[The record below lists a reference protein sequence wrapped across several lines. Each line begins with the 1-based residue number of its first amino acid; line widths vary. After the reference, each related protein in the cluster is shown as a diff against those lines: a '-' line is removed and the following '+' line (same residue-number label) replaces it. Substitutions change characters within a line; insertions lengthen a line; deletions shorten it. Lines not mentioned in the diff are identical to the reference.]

1 MSREGLLGLLFGVL
15 ALGSFAMVP
24 AQNLLLNPGF
34 ESWIEGKPD
43 HWYGTTACTTYKT
56 IDTLHSG
63 YCGCKLEFTSS
74 TETQWLE
81 QYVDV
86 SPSLNYTCS
95 LWVYDNYPHSKAR
108 VYLRWYD
115 ASNSYISYNSSSY
128 SSDSSSWQV
137 LTWSGLSPSDAD
149 SLHFEIRAYDEAWGD
164 TIDTAYFYVDDAA
177 IMLLPMSPVISN
189 VTRTPDAPDA
199 ADTVIISARI
209 TDEGSVTADSMFYK
223 INSGSFTPTHHD
235 SVSTST
241 YYYHINPQSNNDTV
255 CFYIWAK
262 DNDDSVSVSDTS
274 SYVVNPQATVSLPL
288 AYGSPGDTV
297 AVPISVSDLTGME
310 VLSFQFVVVYD
321 TTILTA
327 VGIDTSST
335 LLNGA
340 GWLTEW
346 NTDTDSVSVAS
357 SGAYPLSNSGD
368 LIKLLFKVSSG
379 ASTGDSSGLIFTS
392 FTFNEGTPEVVTE
405 DNAFIVIGSYGDVSG
420 NGEVMAYDASLVLQY
435 LLDLVPLTLSQQIV
449 ADVSGADGIT
459 ALDASLILQYVVE
472 TITGFPVETGG
483 KEFPTSAVLTLED
496 VSGAPGGI
504 VNVPVLIENP
514 EGLFSSEFTLTF
526 DPNLLSLEDV
536 STTLSGY
543 QCLYKEEEGEVKVV
557 LAGTESP
564 EEANTVN
571 FTFRV
576 KEDAELGCKI
586 SLKDVRLNEKDV
598 ISNGSSCFFVANPAL
613 LTFHLYSV
621 RPNPGRQF
629 TIRYCLPVDGYTI
642 LKLYDITGRTIRTL
656 VDGPTDAGEHTAKWD
671 GKDDAGKPVSSG
683 IYFYQLKSSENN
695 EIKKLTIL
703 R

>member
-1 MSREGLLGLLFGVL
+1 MS
-15 ALGSFAMVP
+15 
-24 AQNLLLNPGF
+24 
-34 ESWIEGKPD
+34 
-43 HWYGTTACTTYKT
+43 
-56 IDTLHSG
+56 
-63 YCGCKLEFTSS
+63 
-74 TETQWLE
+74 
-81 QYVDV
+81 
-86 SPSLNYTCS
+86 
-95 LWVYDNYPHSKAR
+95 
-108 VYLRWYD
+108 
-115 ASNSYISYNSSSY
+115 
-128 SSDSSSWQV
+128 
-137 LTWSGLSPSDAD
+137 LTD
-149 SLHFEIRAYDEAWGD
+149 
-164 TIDTAYFYVDDAA
+164 
-177 IMLLPMSPVISN
+177 
-189 VTRTPDAPDA
+189 
-199 ADTVIISARI
+199 
-209 TDEGSVTADSMFYK
+209 
-223 INSGSFTPTHHD
+223 
-235 SVSTST
+235 
-241 YYYHINPQSNNDTV
+241 PQSNNDTV
-255 CFYIWAK
+255 YFYIWAK

-297 AVPISVSDLTGME
+297 AVPISVRDLTGME
-310 VLSFQFVVVYD
+310 VLSFQFVVDYD

-327 VGIDTSST
+327 VGIDTSNT

-357 SGAYPLSNSGD
+357 SGAHPLSDSGNL
-368 LIKLLFKVSSG
+368 LIKLLFEVSSV

-392 FTFNEGTPEVVTE
+392 FTFNEGTPEAVTE
-405 DNAFIVIGSYGDVSG
+405 DNAFIVIGLYGDVSE
-420 NGEVMAYDASLVLQY
+420 NGEVMAYDASLILQY

-449 ADVSGADGIT
+449 ADVSDTNGIA
-459 ALDASLILQYVVE
+459 ALDASLILQYVVG
-472 TITGFPVETGG
+472 TITDFPVETGG
-483 KEFPTSAVLTLED
+483 KEFPTSAVLTLKD

-526 DPNLLSLEDV
+526 DPNMLSLEDV

-543 QCLYKEEEGEVKVV
+543 QCLYKEKEGEVKVV

-598 ISNGSSCFFVANPAL
+598 ISNGSFCFFVANSTSL
-613 LTFHLYSV
+613 RFYLSKVY
-621 RPNPGRQF
+621 PNPGRQF

-656 VDGPTDAGEHTAKWD
+656 VDGPTDAGEHTARWD

-683 IYFYQLKSSENN
+683 IYFYQLKSGENN